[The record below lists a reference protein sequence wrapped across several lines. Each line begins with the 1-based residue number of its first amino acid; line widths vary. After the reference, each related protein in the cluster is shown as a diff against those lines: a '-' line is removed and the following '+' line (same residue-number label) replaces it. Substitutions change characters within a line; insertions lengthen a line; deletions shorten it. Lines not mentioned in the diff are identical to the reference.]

1 MNMLNKQIRDELAEW
16 EGINYNQRIRERKE
30 RKEQQDEE
38 KHWIFIAGS
47 LVAKYLKDDLD
58 ITVYKGKGSAEK
70 NAASFAPLENIL
82 TYLAAHKS
90 FTDYIKTGKHEPP
103 FDGF

>member
-1 MNMLNKQIRDELAEW
+1 MDALNKQIRDELAEW
-16 EGINYNQRIRERKE
+16 ERINYNQRIRERKE

-38 KHWIFIAGS
+38 KHWNYVAGS

-58 ITVYKGKGSAEK
+58 IPVYKGKGAAEK

-82 TYLAAHKS
+82 AYLAAHKS
-90 FTDYIKTGKHEPP
+90 LTDQIKNGKCEPP

>member
-1 MNMLNKQIRDELAEW
+1 MDALNNQIREEMVEW
-16 EGINYNQRIRERKE
+16 ERIKCQRRIRERNQ
-30 RKEQQDEE
+30 RIEQQKEE
-38 KHWIFIAGS
+38 KHWIFLAGS

-58 ITVYKGKGSAEK
+58 IPVYKGKGSAEK

-82 TYLAAHKS
+82 SYLASHKT
-90 FTDYIKTGKHEPP
+90 FTDRIKDGKCEPP